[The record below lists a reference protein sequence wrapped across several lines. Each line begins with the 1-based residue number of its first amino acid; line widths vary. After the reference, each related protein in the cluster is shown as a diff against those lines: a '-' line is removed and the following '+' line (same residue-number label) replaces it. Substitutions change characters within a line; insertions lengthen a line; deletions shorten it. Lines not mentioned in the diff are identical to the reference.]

1 MVLVSGVDV
10 QVGVGML
17 CFEVWSDVKCSVTRV
32 YVCGV
37 YVWRGLDVVF
47 VVRSS
52 APLV

>member
-37 YVWRGLDVVF
+37 YVCGVYVCG
-47 VVRSS
+47 VYVCG
-52 APLV
+52 VYV